1 MALLVN
7 IEGIDGS
14 GKGTQA
20 ARLQTRLQSLGKTTG
35 LVSFPRYQATHFG
48 RKVADFLNGR
58 FGRLNEV
65 NPFLAALLYAGDR
78 FESKAWLAESIAT
91 HDVVILDR
99 YVPSNMAHQASKLE
113 GVERTELI
121 AWIEQ
126 VEFGVYGLPQPD
138 LCVLLDIPPVV
149 AQQLIARKAPR
160 DYTEQAADLQE
171 SDATHLAR
179 TREVYLELARA
190 KPAWR
195 CVSCVE
201 GEKLRT
207 ADDIEAEI
215 WGLVKPLLR
224 RPTNIS

>member
-20 ARLQTRLQSLGKTTG
+20 ARLQARLLAQGYRSQ
-35 LVSFPRYQATHFG
+35 LVSFPRYKETHFG

-58 FGRLNEV
+58 FGQLNEV
-65 NPFLAALLYAGDR
+65 NPFLASLLYAGDR
-78 FESKAWLAESIAT
+78 FESKSWLAEAIDN
-91 HDVVILDR
+91 HEIVIFDR

-113 GVERTELI
+113 GAERTELM

-126 VEFGVYGLPQPD
+126 LEFGIYELPRPD
-138 LCVLLDIPPVV
+138 LCVLLDIPTQV

-171 SDATHLAR
+171 SDSTHLER
-179 TREVYLELARA
+179 TREVYLELARSNS
-190 KPAWR
+190 AWN
-195 CVSCVE
+195 CVSCVQ
-201 GEKLRT
+201 GEQLRS
-207 ADDIEAEI
+207 ADEIEAEI
-215 WGLVKPLLR
+215 WSLVQPLL
-224 RPTNIS
+224 PVYSG